1 MLRPSKKTVI
11 LLVAGVVVCGLAA
24 GLVLSGD
31 SVSGSLGALGRTA
44 IEKSVGLFAYS
55 NKSTDAGKS
64 FQKTKAALAKA
75 SGPIPAEESRVADA
89 SVAGGGVAG
98 MPSSDAATVAVVGTG
113 SGAEAVPGMGV
124 PVEGGAADEPGPAA
138 GPSAEATADPTE
150 EAPIGVLSPDYVEA
164 TVPSNPVEENDVTID
179 PDSEED
185 WGNEEGDEFVFD
197 DERTLRTEGPEYSA
211 LGKKDPFYAMVTA
224 KEQKAASSELL
235 DPDRLR
241 LVGVIWAKQG
251 IGALVE
257 DGRGRGYCLHEGDRV
272 LFGRVVTVT
281 RDKCVIHQVIY
292 GEFKTV
298 ELHLTTQR
306 EEE

>member
-1 MLRPSKKTVI
+1 MLRPSRKTAI

-24 GLVLSGD
+24 GLVLSGN
-31 SVSGSLGALGRTA
+31 SVGGSLGALGRAA
-44 IEKSVGLFAYS
+44 IEKSIGLFAYT

-64 FQKTKAALAKA
+64 FQRSRTTLAKA
-75 SGPIPAEESRVADA
+75 TGSGTPEAGRVADA
-89 SVAGGGVAG
+89 SDGSAGVSPSDVAAGMAAITGSDAAAVAGTDVAAGSGGESQAG
-98 MPSSDAATVAVVGTG
+98 LSSDA
-113 SGAEAVPGMGV
+113 GASASD
-124 PVEGGAADEPGPAA
+124 GALP
-138 GPSAEATADPTE
+138 PS
-150 EAPIGVLSPDYVEA
+150 YVDA
-164 TVPSNPVEENDVTID
+164 IVPSTPLDENDVTVD
-179 PDSEED
+179 PNSDEYADGDPSDE
-185 WGNEEGDEFVFD
+185 DEFAFD
-197 DERTLRTEGPEYSA
+197 DERKLRTEGPEYSP

-272 LFGRVVTVT
+272 LFGRVISVT

-298 ELHLTTQR
+298 ELHLIAKR

>member
-11 LLVAGVVVCGLAA
+11 LLVAGVVVSGLAA

-31 SVSGSLGALGRTA
+31 SVGGSLGALGRTA

-64 FQKTKAALAKA
+64 FQKTKAAPAKA
-75 SGPIPAEESRVADA
+75 SGPAPAEENRVAVA
-89 SVAGGGVAG
+89 AIAGGGAVGA
-98 MPSSDAATVAVVGTG
+98 PSSDAANAAVA
-113 SGAEAVPGMGV
+113 GA
-124 PVEGGAADEPGPAA
+124 VEGPGSDAGQTAA
-138 GPSAEATADPTE
+138 GADTDPTG
-150 EAPIGVLSPDYVEA
+150 EAPIGVLAPDYVEA
-164 TVPSNPVEENDVTID
+164 TVPSNIVEENDVTID

-185 WGNEEGDEFVFD
+185 RGFEEGGEFVFD

-272 LFGRVVTVT
+272 LFGRVVSVT

>member
-1 MLRPSKKTVI
+1 MLRPSKKTAI

-31 SVSGSLGALGRTA
+31 SVGGSLGALGRTA

-64 FQKTKAALAKA
+64 FQKTKTALAKA
-75 SGPIPAEESRVADA
+75 SGPMPAEEIRVADA
-89 SVAGGGVAG
+89 AVAGGGVPG
-98 MPSSDAATVAVVGTG
+98 MPSSDAATAAVAGSG

-124 PVEGGAADEPGPAA
+124 PAEGGAAGETGPAA
-138 GPSAEATADPTE
+138 GPSADPTE
-150 EAPIGVLSPDYVEA
+150 EAPVGVLPPDYVEA
-164 TVPSNPVEENDVTID
+164 TVPSNPVDENDVTID

-272 LFGRVVTVT
+272 LFGRVVSVT